1 MTTER
6 HSTGLPELDRL
17 LGGGLIPGTMTVVL
31 GATGIGK
38 TQLGL
43 QFAHAGK
50 QQEGETG
57 ILFDLTSRGD
67 AQNHEAYAK
76 RMLDWELK
84 LRKPDAK
91 PNLDQL
97 WDPAI
102 RDDYLHIFERT
113 GRKVTLDDLDRDEWQ
128 EWRVEFMKKID
139 QSIAFFYSNFA
150 HGVRR
155 CVIDGV
161 EPVERASDS
170 FQFHVFEYVYHQV
183 LRKEHDWVAR
193 DLFRSN
199 FRENEERIQQHG
211 YDEKNISCM
220 LMLTTHE
227 TMLDDLLS
235 RPIETGD
242 MLSNANTIIV
252 MGKIRDGMTMKRG
265 LYVAKHRGS
274 ACEESIV
281 EYTINDGGLVIGG

>member
-1 MTTER
+1 MTTSR
-6 HSTGLPELDRL
+6 HTTGLPALDDL
-17 LGGGLIPGTMTVVL
+17 LGGGLIPGTLTVVL

-50 QQEGETG
+50 EQEGETG

-67 AQNHEAYAK
+67 AQNHAAYAR
-76 RMLDWELK
+76 RMFDWK
-84 LRKPDAK
+84 LRVRTPDAK
-91 PNLDQL
+91 PSLETL
-97 WDPAI
+97 WDAST

-113 GRKVTLDDLDRDEWQ
+113 GRRVTLDDLGREEWQ

-161 EPVERASDS
+161 EPVDKASDS
-170 FQFHVFEYVYHQV
+170 FQFHVFDYVYHQI

-193 DLFRSN
+193 DLFRSH
-199 FRENEERIQQHG
+199 FRANADEIERHG
-211 YDEKNISCM
+211 YDEKDISCL
-220 LMLTTHE
+220 LMLTAHE

-242 MLSNANTIIV
+242 VLSNANTIIV
-252 MGKIRDGMTMKRG
+252 MGKIRDGMKMKRG
-265 LYVAKHRGS
+265 LHVAKHRGS
-274 ACEESIV
+274 ACDESIV
-281 EYTINDGGLVIGG
+281 EYTIEEGGLVMG

>member
-91 PNLDQL
+91 PMLDQL
-97 WDPAI
+97 WDPSI